1 MTSFFSDM
9 VLKVRTMKPW
19 NNNTSVIRMETIY
32 ILEFTLHT
40 TKGGQSKDTFR
51 HVNLNSPGPL
61 CLKKLL

>member
-40 TKGGQSKDTFR
+40 TKVGQSKDTFT
-51 HVNLNSPGPL
+51 HVNLNSPRPL